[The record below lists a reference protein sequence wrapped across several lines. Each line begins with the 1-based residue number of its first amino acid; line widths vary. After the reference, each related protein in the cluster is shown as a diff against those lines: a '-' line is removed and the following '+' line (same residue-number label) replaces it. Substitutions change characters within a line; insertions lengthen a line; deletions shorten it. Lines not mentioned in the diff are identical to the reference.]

1 MGEQARDESGSSGEG
16 ALSDVQRIIF
26 SSNFFLIFL
35 VRSDRSGRR
44 SVDDPSVRPSARH
57 IEHPSLKIADM
68 PSSVPR
74 VELLHH
80 PEPQSPEG
88 VHQH

>member
-1 MGEQARDESGSSGEG
+1 MSTWYNNAE
-16 ALSDVQRIIF
+16 VQRTVA
-26 SSNFFLIFL
+26 SFFIKRPGATVADLI
-35 VRSDRSGRR
+35 RHMEACDK
-44 SVDDPSVRPSARH
+44 VRPSARH
-57 IEHPSLKIADM
+57 IEHPSLEIADM

-80 PEPQSPEG
+80 PEPQSAEG